1 MDANLNYLDVYKYD
15 IELYQFIT
23 KKYGESEKAWKL
35 FFASYIDPDGYSGE
49 GIRYVN
55 DVKCTSDALLSIR
68 RIHAKEGFGKEFIEV
83 FSDYRKASIFYFP
96 CEDGGINQSRAK
108 YLEDRIDH
116 TLLDLKNY
124 CAGKKNCFL
133 KEAYRKPKTKAW
145 LDSFKNEFERIAD
158 SMNLVGTFVNE
169 KYEVIDIER
178 SDGCTLNN
186 LKETYIN
193 PRCKAYL
200 SAWSSDYYKNLKVK
214 IASFK
219 G

>member
-15 IELYQFIT
+15 IKLYQFIT

-68 RIHAKEGFGKEFIEV
+68 RIHAKEGFGKEFIDTFSNYREV
-83 FSDYRKASIFYFP
+83 PLFYFP
-96 CEDGGINQSRAK
+96 CEDGGINQCRAK

-124 CAGKKNCFL
+124 CAGEKNCIL
-133 KEAYRKPKTKAW
+133 DEAYKKPKTKAW
-145 LDSFKNEFERIAD
+145 LESFQKDFKKIAD
-158 SMNLVGTFVNE
+158 SMNIVGVFINE
-169 KYEVIDIER
+169 NYEVIDIEKT
-178 SDGCTLNN
+178 DGSVLNTL
-186 LKETYIN
+186 KGTYIN
-193 PRCKAYL
+193 PRCKTYL
-200 SAWSSDYYKNLKVK
+200 NAWSSDYYKNLKVK

-219 G
+219 W